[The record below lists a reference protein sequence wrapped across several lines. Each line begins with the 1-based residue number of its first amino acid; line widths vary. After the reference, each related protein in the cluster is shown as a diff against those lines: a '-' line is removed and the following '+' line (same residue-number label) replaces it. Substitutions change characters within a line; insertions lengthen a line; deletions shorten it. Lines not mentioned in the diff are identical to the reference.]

1 MEAEEGE
8 KKKPTKR
15 KMKTAYQREL
25 LEETYAVD
33 RYPSESV
40 RAELAVKLGLTDRQ
54 LQMWFCHRRLKDRKE
69 PPAKRSRKD
78 SATSVPVVEVAKRE
92 DMIVR
97 PMVKRY
103 YDQVPSQSMLELR
116 VIEIVESQLGERL
129 REDGPILGHEF
140 DPLPPGA
147 FGAPIVTPQTNQSI
161 HPYDGKIYERHDTKT
176 IKTSTQTP
184 TMEHS
189 FVPNSSSRKRKFPI
203 GNVHASR
210 SQIVSRA
217 PPEHQFL
224 PEQPSM
230 RLDSY
235 VYDSPADAP
244 MPAAGAFIHENE
256 TVLPSYPFQSQAS
269 NASPGDSM
277 EYRNLSHKNAFANIR
292 ADTQSGSH
300 PLTGLEIVSLERQIL
315 SEEDAS
321 EMERKHKSEVV
332 RTQKDVEAHEKRIKK
347 ELQRQGILR
356 RKREEQMRREMR
368 KEEDRILREK
378 QREEERFQR
387 EQRRENERRERLLQK
402 ESLKAEKRRLKEEHR
417 REKEVAR
424 VKAANER
431 AAARRMAREYMELI
445 EDDRLEFME
454 LAASSKSLPSITALD
469 CDSLQQLEL
478 FKDMLTAFPPKSVQ
492 MKKPFAIQPWSD
504 SNENVGNLLMVWRF
518 LITFTDVLE
527 LWPFTLDEFIQAFH
541 DYDSRLLGEIHVA
554 LLKSII
560 KDIEVVARTPALAL
574 GANHNSATN
583 PGGGHPQIVEGLAL
597 FSQAYAWGFDIRSWN
612 HHLNPLTWPEVLRQ
626 FALSAGFGPQLGKR
640 NIEPSYFRYN
650 NEGNDCE
657 DAISTLRDGSAAEN
671 AAALMQ
677 VKGFP
682 HLRRSRHR
690 LTPGTVKFA
699 AFHVLSLEGSNG
711 LTILE
716 VAEKIQKSGLR
727 DLTTSKTPEASI
739 SAALSRDTK
748 LFERTAPSTYCVR
761 SPYRKDPADAEAIL
775 TAARE
780 NLRIFENR
788 LSESEEAEKDTEDAD
803 DVERDYDS
811 ESDGADDPEVDD
823 VSTVSNS
830 KLENVCV
837 DELKVSDA
845 SACSHNGT
853 LLQNIHRHGEKV
865 FSSSLETHK
874 NHTVS
879 GDYRDHSHVP
889 QNCEGSHDDLED
901 TEIDES
907 GSGEPWVQ
915 GLMEGEYS
923 DLNVEERLNALV
935 ALIGFCIEGNSI
947 RVILEGRLDAA
958 NALKKQMWAEAQH
971 DKRRMKEE
979 SVTMINY
986 PSFAGGKPETNSLST
1001 VAEGDP
1007 SPKEQ
1012 FTDSQDPNDLNDMPT
1027 EKNLVSQELI
1037 PNQDM
1042 SLYEQYGY
1050 AAEKSRLQ
1058 MKSLISHRAEEI
1070 YVYRSLPLGQDRRR
1084 NHYWQFVTSASKN
1097 DPGSGRIFF
1106 ESQQHGYWRLIDSE
1120 EAFDNLVAALDTRG
1134 IRESHLHSMLQKI
1147 ETPFKE
1153 SVRRNLRSTNTMN
1166 SVGLSSK
1173 TEVADATSSS
1183 DCAAGIDSPNS
1194 TVCGVNSPIEQSSSS
1209 FRIALGQNETEKL
1222 DALRRYHDFDR
1233 WLWKECFNSSVSYA
1247 IKYSNKRCPELLTTC
1262 DACHES
1268 YLAEDKHCPSCH
1280 KTFEAF
1286 QNSNGNYIGH
1296 VVRCE
1301 EKRKLDFEWKYHISE
1316 SSIPVRIRMLKSLL
1330 AFVEA
1335 SIPPEA
1341 LQSFW
1346 TGGCRKSWAVKLHSS
1361 SSAED
1366 LFQILTL
1373 LEGAIKRDHLSSNFE
1388 TTKELLSTSKSGSH
1402 IDQSAILSGSVPVL
1416 PWLPHTTAAVALRFM
1431 ELDAAIYYMMDQKME
1446 SRKERED
1453 DDYQK
1458 FQSRHKV
1465 VKNVQEPD
1473 PTDFTTDRLEHRL
1486 QDTHPAIGMIVVGE
1500 RTPPH
1505 GSSRGRVG
1513 RPPGRG
1519 LKRGLRSVR
1528 SRPKVVNKIII
1539 TKGSLPL
1546 SVSNS
1551 GPSKRNIDVE
1561 GSNSA
1566 SPSSESSGDGFE
1578 YQRRPEE
1585 LIGEASGDDD
1595 TDGEGDVDVDGDD
1608 YVYPDAEAD
1617 GDGGGGG
1624 VSASSEYSD

>member
-1 MEAEEGE
+1 
-8 KKKPTKR
+8 
-15 KMKTAYQREL
+15 
-25 LEETYAVD
+25 
-33 RYPSESV
+33 
-40 RAELAVKLGLTDRQ
+40 
-54 LQMWFCHRRLKDRKE
+54 
-69 PPAKRSRKD
+69 
-78 SATSVPVVEVAKRE
+78 
-92 DMIVR
+92 
-97 PMVKRY
+97 
-103 YDQVPSQSMLELR
+103 
-116 VIEIVESQLGERL
+116 
-129 REDGPILGHEF
+129 
-140 DPLPPGA
+140 
-147 FGAPIVTPQTNQSI
+147 
-161 HPYDGKIYERHDTKT
+161 
-176 IKTSTQTP
+176 
-184 TMEHS
+184 
-189 FVPNSSSRKRKFPI
+189 
-203 GNVHASR
+203 
-210 SQIVSRA
+210 
-217 PPEHQFL
+217 
-224 PEQPSM
+224 M
-230 RLDSY
+230 RLDAC
-235 VYDSPADAP
+235 VYDSPADSP
-244 MPAAGAFIHENE
+244 MPAAGALIHENE
-256 TVLPSYPFQSQAS
+256 TVFPSYPFQGQAS

-277 EYRNLSHKNAFANIR
+277 EYRNISHKSAFANIR
-292 ADTQSGSH
+292 ADAQSGSH

-321 EMERKHKSEVV
+321 ETERKHKSEVV
-332 RTQKDVEAHEKRIKK
+332 RIQKDVEAHEKRIRK
-347 ELQRQGILR
+347 ELQRQDTLR

-431 AAARRMAREYMELI
+431 AAARRIAREYMELI

-478 FKDMLTAFPPKSVQ
+478 F
-492 MKKPFAIQPWSD
+492 
-504 SNENVGNLLMVWRF
+504 R
-518 LITFTDVLE
+518 DVLE

-560 KDIEVVARTPALAL
+560 KDIEDVARTPAIAL
-574 GANHNSATN
+574 GANHNSAAN

-657 DAISTLRDGSAAEN
+657 DVISTLRDGSAAEN

-699 AFHVLSLEGSNG
+699 AFHVLSLEGSSG

-775 TAARE
+775 AAARE

-830 KLENVCV
+830 KLENACV
-837 DELKVSDA
+837 DDLKVSDA
-845 SACSHNGT
+845 SACLHNGT

-889 QNCEGSHDDLED
+889 QNHEGSHDDLED
-901 TEIDES
+901 TEIDEG

-935 ALIGFCIEGNSI
+935 ALIGFAIEGNSI

-986 PSFAGGKPETNSLST
+986 PSFAGGKPETNSSST

-1042 SLYEQYGY
+1042 PLYEQYGY

-1084 NHYWQFVTSASKN
+1084 NHYWQFITSASKN

-1166 SVGLSSK
+1166 SVGLNST
-1173 TEVADATSSS
+1173 TEVADVTSSP

-1209 FRIALGQNETEKL
+1209 FRIELGQNETEKL
-1222 DALRRYHDFDR
+1222 DALRRYHDFDK
-1233 WLWKECFNSSVSYA
+1233 WLWKECFNPSVSCA
-1247 IKYSNKRCPELLTTC
+1247 IKYGNKRCPELLTTC
-1262 DACHES
+1262 NACHES
-1268 YLAEDKHCPSCH
+1268 YLAEEKHCPSCH
-1280 KTFEAF
+1280 KTFKAF
-1286 QNSNGNYIGH
+1286 QNRDGNYIGH

-1301 EKRKLDFEWKYHISE
+1301 EKQKLDFEWKSHISE

-1330 AFVEA
+1330 AFVEVGGVL
-1335 SIPPEA
+1335 SFCPPEA

-1388 TTKELLSTSKSGSH
+1388 TTKELLSTSKSGSR

-1431 ELDAAIYYMMDQKME
+1431 ELDAAIYYVMDQKME
-1446 SRKERED
+1446 SQKERED

-1458 FQSRHKV
+1458 FQSRHEV

-1473 PTDFTTDRLEHRL
+1473 
-1486 QDTHPAIGMIVVGE
+1486 THPDIGMIGRGFGRGRGGRGRGGGRSRGRGSGQCRLTAVVGE
-1500 RTPPH
+1500 RTPPR

-1539 TKGSLPL
+1539 TKGPLPL
-1546 SVSNS
+1546 SFSNS

-1566 SPSSESSGDGFE
+1566 SPLSESSGDGFE
-1578 YQRRPEE
+1578 YQRRSEE

-1595 TDGEGDVDVDGDD
+1595 TDGEGDVDVDD

-1617 GDGGGGG
+1617 RDGG
-1624 VSASSEYSD
+1624 VSASSSAEYSD